1 MTQHVTLRSSRLPA
15 EVRRQ
20 GMAPTADAMAS
31 RISLPRTYRQLGIL
45 TTGLIVLA
53 GYSAWL
59 APYMPNEHRSWIIFA
74 IFAAALV
81 ASVVGFAFS
90 AICGAMLFHL
100 IDDPVQVVQIMMI
113 CSVCGQALM
122 VWSLRRD
129 IVWRDLAGFLTGG
142 AVGLPL
148 GLYVLLNTRPAV
160 YVSAV
165 GLVLVS
171 YALFMVF
178 RRPLTIRR
186 QHVVF
191 DAVVGFMGGITG
203 GAGALPGM
211 PVTIWCG
218 FKGWSKEQQRALYQP
233 FILAVQVAAIAAMIL
248 LGPSAG
254 RSTSFDFLGV
264 VYLPAMLL
272 GANLGMAFFRRLNDR
287 QFSLLV
293 NLMLIVSGLAL
304 LI

>member
-1 MTQHVTLRSSRLPA
+1 MTHEVTLRSSRLPA

-20 GMAPTADAMAS
+20 DMAPTADAMAHTS
-31 RISLPRTYRQLGIL
+31 SLPRTYRQFGIL

-59 APYMPNEHRSWIIFA
+59 APHMPNQRLSWIMFS

-100 IDDPVQVVQIMMI
+100 VDDPVQVVQIMMI
-113 CSVCGQALM
+113 CGVGGQVLM

-129 IVWRDLAGFLTGG
+129 IVWRDLAGFLAGG
-142 AVGLPL
+142 AAGLPL
-148 GLYVLLNTRPAV
+148 GLYVLLYTRPAV
-160 YVSAV
+160 YVSAI
-165 GLVLVS
+165 GLFLVL
-171 YALFMVF
+171 YAVFMLF
-178 RRPLTIRR
+178 RRPMTIRR
-186 QHVVF
+186 QHIAF
-191 DAVVGFMGGITG
+191 DAVVGFLGGITG
-203 GAGALPGM
+203 GAGAFPAM
-211 PVTIWCG
+211 PVTIWCS
-218 FKGWSKEQQRALYQP
+218 FKGWSKDQQRALYQP
-233 FILAVQVAAIAAMIL
+233 FILIVQVAAIVAMVL

-254 RSTSFDFLGV
+254 RTSSFDFLGV
-264 VYLPAMLL
+264 VYLPAMIL

-287 QFSLLV
+287 QFSRLV

-304 LI
+304 LV